1 MSARGKT
8 LVPLLVVVVAVEVA
22 LQSTSSHVEPVDP
35 EKPGEL
41 LLRVLLGDWGQCQAV
56 MGK

>member
-8 LVPLLVVVVAVEVA
+8 LVPLLVVVVAVEVV
-22 LQSTSSHVEPVDP
+22 LQSLHVESVDP

-41 LLRVLLGDWGQCQAV
+41 LLRVLLGHWG
-56 MGK
+56 